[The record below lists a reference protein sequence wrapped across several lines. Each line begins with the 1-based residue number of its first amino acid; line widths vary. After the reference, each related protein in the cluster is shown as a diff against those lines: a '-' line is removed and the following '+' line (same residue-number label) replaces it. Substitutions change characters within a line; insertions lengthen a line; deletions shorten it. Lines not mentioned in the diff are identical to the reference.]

1 MNSDA
6 YDPIQY
12 KISSIANWNSIAPNY
27 HKNWAKKQIGPFKST
42 KVLVKSANIRS
53 NDTVLDLA
61 CGTGVVSKEVSRHL
75 GKAGML
81 VGIDLSRVALSI
93 AKSSISFPNS
103 YFVEM
108 DAENIGFC
116 INFDKV
122 VCQYALMFFPDTGKV
137 LKSVKGIMKKDG
149 KIAVAV
155 HGTQEGVPYFST
167 IMNPVLLHIPDIRP
181 KGIPTSYRFGDPNDL
196 FKEISNAGFSNIDV
210 RKHTFQYNAG
220 TFEEYWTEYMT
231 TTVNSIRSKIEAK
244 GIGVM
249 STIKK
254 EAKITASRFTK
265 NDGSIEFPWD
275 VLIASAYN

>member
-149 KIAVAV
+149 KIAVTV

-275 VLIASAYN
+275 VLIATAYN

>member
-12 KISSIANWNSIAPNY
+12 KIGSIANWNSVAPNY
-27 HKNWAKKQIGPFKST
+27 HKNWAEKQIGPFKST
-42 KVLVKSANIRS
+42 KELVKSANIRS

-61 CGTGVVSKEVSRHL
+61 CGTGVVSKEVSHHL
-75 GKAGML
+75 GKVGML

-103 YFVEM
+103 YFIEM

-137 LKSVKGIMKKDG
+137 LKSVKKIMKKDG

-167 IMNPVLLHIPDIRP
+167 IMNPVLFHIPDIRP
-181 KGIPTSYRFGDPNDL
+181 KGTPTSYRFGDPDDL
-196 FKEISNAGFSNIDV
+196 FKEISNAGFSNIDI

-220 TFEEYWTEYMT
+220 TFEKYWTEYMT
-231 TTVNSIRSKIEAK
+231 TTANSIRSKIEAK

-249 STIKK
+249 STIEK
-254 EAKITASRFTK
+254 EAKMTSSRFTK

-275 VLIASAYN
+275 VLIATAYS

>member
-275 VLIASAYN
+275 VLIATAYN